1 MQLDKKEPDQILVA
15 VGIAMAS
22 LANLLRYSTEPNF
35 MDDYEA
41 QCQASK
47 GLQALS
53 KILPELNL

>member
-1 MQLDKKEPDQILVA
+1 MTDKKEPDEIVLAVSVA
-15 VGIAMAS
+15 MTS